1 MYPFACIQINK
12 LININLYKYT
22 YTYTYILKFTMFI
35 TMNMHPL
42 IHLLFELS
50 RVSDK
55 GLLIFDRTF
64 FHSHSVSHTSSQTC
78 IIYSN

>member
-1 MYPFACIQINK
+1 
-12 LININLYKYT
+12 
-22 YTYTYILKFTMFI
+22 MFI

-64 FHSHSVSHTSSQTC
+64 FYSHSVSHTSSQTC